1 MNMTVLMAIARNGA
15 AQRAMMLAL
24 ATVVLISIDERIL
37 VPVAVSIY
45 AIANAAAVV
54 RATAR
59 SASAGA
65 R

>member
-1 MNMTVLMAIARNGA
+1 MNTTVLTAIARNGA
-15 AQRAMMLAL
+15 AQRAVLLAL
-24 ATVVLISIDERIL
+24 ATVVLIATDERIL

-45 AIANAAAVV
+45 AIANAVAIV

-59 SASAGA
+59 ATSGGA